1 MSTEARDRGGKTEH
15 MSPKLTP
22 EDRRAVVM
30 AALEPNSNKSELA
43 RCYAIRRQRIYQLL
57 ESAMSDPKGKLRE
70 AEREV
75 AFRRR
80 MLELTR

>member
-1 MSTEARDRGGKTEH
+1 

-22 EDRRAVVM
+22 YERRAVVM
-30 AALEPNSNKSELA
+30 AALEPNANISEIA
-43 RCYAIRRQRIYQLL
+43 RRYGIRRQRIYQLL
-57 ESAMSDPKGKLRE
+57 ENATTDPKGNLME

-80 MLELTR
+80 VKGLVG